1 MRKLSVLCATR
12 DPGERV
18 RAILAAFAPVAHEI
32 VVAADSRVCE
42 ADLAHY
48 AQVADRLL
56 RFEHA
61 GPDRSLAFLH
71 AQCTGEWI
79 LMVAGDEAPSPRLL
93 SRLAELPDQGDV
105 QQYLIPMRWL
115 YPDAGHWL
123 EELPWCP
130 DYHNRLVR
138 NDASL
143 WFPGNIH
150 SGAALAHPARYLEEP
165 LYHLDC
171 ALTSLDA
178 REQKVARYEDVAPGL
193 LAPGGGALNER
204 YFLPE
209 RHARLQPS
217 LVPAEDRKT
226 IEAVMRASWPRR
238 TASADRDI
246 PLTTRAQVLSHWAGR
261 ELPED
266 AYQARLTPLE
276 RDLRA
281 EAGERRAIHV
291 RVTNAGNDRW
301 PWATPAHAPVIRLS
315 YRWWT
320 EDGRCIGEGERT
332 SLPHPLGPGESCV
345 APVTVSAPKLA
356 GRYVLELDLVHEHVR
371 WFGSELRLAYE
382 ITESS
387 KQQAEPAPTRRG

>member
-1 MRKLSVLCATR
+1 MRNLSVLCATR

-18 RAILAAFAPVAHEI
+18 RAILSPFAPFAHEI
-32 VVAADSRVCE
+32 VVVADSRVGE
-42 ADLAHY
+42 EDLAQY

-71 AQCTGEWI
+71 AQCTGDWI
-79 LMVAGDEAPSPRLL
+79 LMIAGDEVASAGLL
-93 SRLAELPDQGDV
+93 ERLAELPDRGDV

-115 YPDAGHWL
+115 YPDGDHWL
-123 EELPWCP
+123 EELPWWP

-143 WFPGNIH
+143 WFGGTIH
-150 SGAALAHPARYLEEP
+150 SSAALAQPARYLEEP

-171 ALTSLDA
+171 ALTSLA
-178 REQKVARYEDVAPGL
+178 EREQKVARYEDVAHGL
-193 LAPGGGALNER
+193 MAPGGGSLNER

-209 RHARLQPS
+209 RHARLEPTAVPGEDREAIEAALHPPS
-217 LVPAEDRKT
+217 LAAEAPL
-226 IEAVMRASWPRR
+226 EGS
-238 TASADRDI
+238 I
-246 PLTTRAQVLSHWAGR
+246 PLAKRAEVLSRWAGR

-266 AYQARLTPLE
+266 AYRARLEPIE

-281 EAGERRAIHV
+281 AAGERRAIHL
-291 RVTNAGNDRW
+291 RVTNTGGDRW
-301 PWATPAHAPVIRLS
+301 PWATPSHAPVIRLS

-332 SLPHPLGPGESCV
+332 SLPHPLGPRESCI
-345 APVTVSAPKLA
+345 APVTVSAPELA

-371 WFGSELRLAYE
+371 WFGSPLRLTYR
-382 ITESS
+382 IT
-387 KQQAEPAPTRRG
+387 